1 MSAPGVP
8 SSSVSSVSSMS
19 SVPSMPSTMPSSM
32 PSSMSSSFSAM
43 PYTSSMPSHS
53 SMSSLTPAELH
64 PMSNM
69 SIPLSQVSPITPF
82 TQPIATGHNVAQLR
96 AASARRNLPQH
107 AGANTVAFRPGS
119 GSRGRSSSSA
129 GRAVVAASVTKKTL
143 IILINPISDAPDI
156 NKSHG
161 ILPALNVSLMQQDVA
176 RFVELLQHHNLA
188 FTVEVTCDLRDPLSD
203 DVNLHIT
210 NHLTAHRLVLPQ
222 GPSSDSSSLTAFHS
236 RRWIVMEKSRATD
249 GRFKL
254 KYASSLEENEFHLS
268 WVRVHGLKLAQPP
281 DAYVLVVHDM
291 EI

>member
-1 MSAPGVP
+1 MYA
-8 SSSVSSVSSMS
+8 
-19 SVPSMPSTMPSSM
+19 
-32 PSSMSSSFSAM
+32 
-43 PYTSSMPSHS
+43 Y
-53 SMSSLTPAELH
+53 
-64 PMSNM
+64 
-69 SIPLSQVSPITPF
+69 IQLSPHDDIDLQ
-82 TQPIATGHNVAQLR
+82 
-96 AASARRNLPQH
+96 
-107 AGANTVAFRPGS
+107 
-119 GSRGRSSSSA
+119 
-129 GRAVVAASVTKKTL
+129 
-143 IILINPISDAPDI
+143 DAPDI

-281 DAYVLVVHDM
+281 DAYVLVVGAHDVLARSS
-291 EI
+291 EILNSSARSTIWRYEHPTSPCS

>member
-1 MSAPGVP
+1 MSVWTGIGSTHPWVCLSSLMLLSPRSYIHLSHSYPNRQPDQGIMVNTQVPSGNYISQSHLVASMSAPGVP

-53 SMSSLTPAELH
+53 SMPSLTPAELQ

-143 IILINPISDAPDI
+143 IILINPISVRL
-156 NKSHG
+156 S
-161 ILPALNVSLMQQDVA
+161 VCVYS
-176 RFVELLQHHNLA
+176 A
-188 FTVEVTCDLRDPLSD
+188 F
-203 DVNLHIT
+203 
-210 NHLTAHRLVLPQ
+210 
-222 GPSSDSSSLTAFHS
+222 SS
-236 RRWIVMEKSRATD
+236 R
-249 GRFKL
+249 
-254 KYASSLEENEFHLS
+254 
-268 WVRVHGLKLAQPP
+268 
-281 DAYVLVVHDM
+281 
-291 EI
+291 